1 MKDPNQAIYDEVFKL
16 ATSLGF
22 STYTYLP
29 GDVGYPFIFLGEQF
43 NNPVEAKTDRFL
55 GKSRLTV
62 HFYGISDKRKLLTDM
77 ASKLLEGLKRLRRA
91 DSYSIGYVVSNS
103 QFMLDNTTAQTLLH
117 GIVEVEFEYV
127 G

>member
-43 NNPVEAKTDRFL
+43 NNPLEAKTDRLL

-62 HFYGISDKRKLLTDM
+62 HFYGIADKRKLLTDM

>member
-1 MKDPNQAIYDEVFKL
+1 MKEPNQAIYDEVFKL

-43 NNPVEAKTDRFL
+43 NNPLEAKTDRLL

-62 HFYGISDKRKLLTDM
+62 HFYGIADKRKLLTDM
-77 ASKLLEGLKRLRRA
+77 ASKLLEGLKRLRRT
-91 DSYSIGYVVSNS
+91 DGYSIGYVASNS

-117 GIVEVEFEYV
+117 GIVEVEFEYI

>member
-43 NNPVEAKTDRFL
+43 NNPLEAKTDRLL

-62 HFYGISDKRKLLTDM
+62 HFYGIADKRKLLTDM
-77 ASKLLEGLKRLRRA
+77 ASKLLDGLKRLRRA
-91 DSYSIGYVVSNS
+91 DSYSIGYVASNS

-117 GIVEVEFEYV
+117 GIIEVEFEYV

>member
-43 NNPVEAKTDRFL
+43 NNPLEAKTDRLL

-62 HFYGISDKRKLLTDM
+62 HFYGIADKRKLLTDM
-77 ASKLLEGLKRLRRA
+77 ASKLLEGLKRLRHA
-91 DSYSIGYVVSNS
+91 DGYSIGYVASNS

-117 GIVEVEFEYV
+117 GIVEVEFEYI